1 MSDRFSFLA
10 QLDDKDII
18 LDTASLILSALD
30 YDKVSFDPYIDILK
44 SIGDEIEFVSSLS
57 SGSDIA
63 ATLVDVIAYKFG
75 FSGKRAIGDS
85 RLSAG
90 LMPVIDR
97 REGPPTS
104 LAILYVSA
112 ARRMGWAAD
121 VVSLPPQILVR
132 VGPADHPRFID
143 PSTGKIHASAPH
155 LSGGPASRWLAKIV
169 PANDN
174 FIPISNRMVLV
185 LSLTEEANSA
195 ERSGDY
201 LRAMKLH
208 ERITIIAPSHCE
220 GWWNLAGMQTRLGH
234 FDEARRSL
242 WAVLEI
248 TRDAACRQ
256 IIASALV
263 RLGS

>member
-30 YDKVSFDPYIDILK
+30 YDNISFDPYIDLLK

-112 ARRMGWAAD
+112 ARRMGWVAD

-174 FIPISNRMVLV
+174 FIPISNRAPRWAGRRHHMLGREC
-185 LSLTEEANSA
+185 L
-195 ERSGDY
+195 ERAIAARPSRQP
-201 LRAMKLH
+201 LRL
-208 ERITIIAPSHCE
+208 E
-220 GWWNLAGMQTRLGH
+220 GMASTGLPLARHLQTRAESDHSG
-234 FDEARRSL
+234 SYP
-242 WAVLEI
+242 
-248 TRDAACRQ
+248 AAEK
-256 IIASALV
+256 
-263 RLGS
+263 